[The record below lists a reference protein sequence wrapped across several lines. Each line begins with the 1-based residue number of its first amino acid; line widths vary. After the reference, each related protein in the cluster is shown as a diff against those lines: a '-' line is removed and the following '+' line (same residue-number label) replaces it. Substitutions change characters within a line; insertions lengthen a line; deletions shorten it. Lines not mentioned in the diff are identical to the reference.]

1 MQETVEAIYED
12 GVIKPLQKLRI
23 KEHQKLTVT
32 ISRRSAKGKPENPAM
47 ALVLFQL
54 NIPKLIKWAMITS
67 TLFISPSKVAIDS
80 TSSFSM
86 RSIITILQ
94 GKSF

>member
-47 ALVLFQL
+47 ALVGIFESG
-54 NIPKLIKWAMITS
+54 IKNLSLEHDKYLYGWKR
-67 TLFISPSKVAIDS
+67 SK
-80 TSSFSM
+80 
-86 RSIITILQ
+86 
-94 GKSF
+94 

>member
-32 ISRRSAKGKPENPAM
+32 ISRRSAKVKPENPAM
-47 ALVLFQL
+47 SLVGIFESG
-54 NIPKLIKWAMITS
+54 IKN
-67 TLFISPSKVAIDS
+67 L
-80 TSSFSM
+80 SSEHDKY
-86 RSIITILQ
+86 LY
-94 GKSF
+94 GKFCTH

>member
-32 ISRRSAKGKPENPAM
+32 ISRRSTKVKPENPAM
-47 ALVLFQL
+47 ALVGIFESG
-54 NIPKLIKWAMITS
+54 IKNLSSEHDKYLYGWKR
-67 TLFISPSKVAIDS
+67 SK
-80 TSSFSM
+80 
-86 RSIITILQ
+86 
-94 GKSF
+94 

>member
-32 ISRRSAKGKPENPAM
+32 ISRRSVKVKPENPAM
-47 ALVLFQL
+47 ALVGIFESG
-54 NIPKLIKWAMITS
+54 IKNLSSEHDKYLYGWKR
-67 TLFISPSKVAIDS
+67 SK
-80 TSSFSM
+80 
-86 RSIITILQ
+86 
-94 GKSF
+94 

>member
-32 ISRRSAKGKPENPAM
+32 ISKRSAKVKPENPAM
-47 ALVLFQL
+47 TLVGIFESG
-54 NIPKLIKWAMITS
+54 IKNLSSEHDKYLYGWKR
-67 TLFISPSKVAIDS
+67 SK
-80 TSSFSM
+80 
-86 RSIITILQ
+86 
-94 GKSF
+94 